1 MEDIVESISGFIG
14 KLVSVILVGSAFLL
28 VAGEIKLAAL
38 RKAKLG
44 STRLTTF
51 TERMTVQKFTLKNSV
66 SPYGQFLRN
75 FVLWEIVNVF
85 M

>member
-51 TERMTVQKFTLKNSV
+51 TERMTGTKLSF
-66 SPYGQFLRN
+66 
-75 FVLWEIVNVF
+75 
-85 M
+85 

>member
-38 RKAKLG
+38 L
-44 STRLTTF
+44 
-51 TERMTVQKFTLKNSV
+51 
-66 SPYGQFLRN
+66 
-75 FVLWEIVNVF
+75 
-85 M
+85 